1 MNDQPGAPMP
11 GQLAP
16 ILLFDDQCG
25 VCRRIGGWVQKSA
38 QRRAGGASI
47 VTRPI
52 GNDPEALRAL
62 KPDLDIW
69 EAYATIHVLMPD
81 GSMKRGGAA
90 VAEVLRRLPNTRW
103 FAGIFA
109 VGISR
114 FRPFQSLLNLA
125 YAILAAV
132 RPFFGCES
140 CGTPTFRESPI
151 RWIVER
157 AKAAVGRR
165 HEGTQTPHFSSN
177 GDR

>member
-1 MNDQPGAPMP
+1 MNDQPGAPTN
-11 GQLAP
+11 GQAAP

-25 VCRRIGGWVQKSA
+25 VCRLIGGWVQKSA
-38 QRRAGGASI
+38 QRQTSGASI

-52 GNDPEALRAL
+52 GNDPQALRAL
-62 KPDLDIW
+62 KSDLDIW
-69 EAYATIHVLMPD
+69 EAYATIHLLMPD
-81 GSMKRGGAA
+81 GSMKRGGVA

-103 FAGIFA
+103 FAWIFA

-125 YAILAAV
+125 YATLAAV

-151 RWIVER
+151 RWLVER
-157 AKAAVGRR
+157 AKATVGGR
-165 HEGTQTPHFSSN
+165 HGGAQTSHFTSN